1 MSTKRK
7 HVVFSEA
14 EADTPA
20 PAAPSALEPAPAP
33 TGPVIHPSRM
43 AGNAILAKTAGT
55 ETADPASKKSKVRLT
70 IPFITI
76 LTGRL

>member
-14 EADTPA
+14 QAEAPA
-20 PAAPSALEPAPAP
+20 PSPTPVAQPTAAP

-43 AGNAILAKTAGT
+43 AGNAILAKTAGV
-55 ETADPASKKSKVRLT
+55 ETSDPSAKKTKVC
-70 IPFITI
+70 PSI
-76 LTGRL
+76 L

>member
-14 EADTPA
+14 QAEAPGPSA
-20 PAAPSALEPAPAP
+20 APVAEPAAAP

-43 AGNAILAKTAGT
+43 AGNAILAKTAGV
-55 ETADPASKKSKVRLT
+55 EASDPATKKNKVSPS
-70 IPFITI
+70 IPM
-76 LTGRL
+76 RPNADR

>member
-14 EADTPA
+14 QAETPA
-20 PAAPSALEPAPAP
+20 PAAPSAAEPAATP

-43 AGNAILAKTAGT
+43 AGNAILAKTAGV
-55 ETADPASKKSKVRLT
+55 ETSDPATKKNKVSPSKRL
-70 IPFITI
+70 
-76 LTGRL
+76 LCRS